1 LPDKRE
7 AFCSLPPAREE
18 PIKVA
23 IVDDDGRARWFVR
36 RILEQSGEFSCAG
49 CYASG
54 EAAIR
59 EVPKISPKV
68 VLMEVRMPGI
78 SGIECTRRL
87 KAMLPGLIVVL
98 VSRLLDS
105 QTMSKALQA
114 GGDGY
119 LTKPFSVAQCLATV
133 KLAVRRSFA
142 STPDSLHGDVLSA
155 RSGSECARL
164 TNRETEVMN
173 CLAKGLLYKETADK
187 LGISFSAVHKHQRSI
202 FLKLQAGNRTE
213 ALNKWH
219 RSTPTRA

>member
-1 LPDKRE
+1 MDIIRKESTVRRPETKRAKERFAGQKGTPAICSSGKLTGPPQSRQPPCVGSLPDKRE

-119 LTKPFSVAQCLATV
+119 LTKP
-133 KLAVRRSFA
+133 
-142 STPDSLHGDVLSA
+142 
-155 RSGSECARL
+155 
-164 TNRETEVMN
+164 
-173 CLAKGLLYKETADK
+173 
-187 LGISFSAVHKHQRSI
+187 
-202 FLKLQAGNRTE
+202 
-213 ALNKWH
+213 
-219 RSTPTRA
+219 